1 MFLSRI
7 FFTEIPVLNLL
18 RKYLTPK
25 APSTTLLEVFPIAK
39 EGSPKSTTSTPEKS
53 CEVWLKIKPAPKVK

>member
-1 MFLSRI
+1 M
-7 FFTEIPVLNLL
+7 FFTDIPVLNLF

-25 APSTTLLEVFPIAK
+25 DPSTTLLELFPILRD
-39 EGSPKSTTSTPEKS
+39 GSPKSITSTSEKS